1 MRSIWTDIKN
11 ILQQPGQGLMKII
24 IANGALFIALMI
36 ARVGL
41 LLAGKSELF
50 DAFFAQVSL
59 PSSPS
64 LLIQRPWTLLTYF
77 FLHIEVFHLLFN
89 MLFLYWFGI
98 IVQDFIGNKRLVQLF
113 FYGGIAGALAFLLV
127 LNTVSFFI
135 AQGLSFLNGASAG
148 VFAVVVAAA
157 TIRPDYQVR
166 LLLLGDVK
174 IKYISA
180 FYILWSFIETTGS
193 NAGGNIAHLGG
204 AMVGFIF
211 AKNFLASSRPQAIFE
226 LKIKEFAQ
234 VINQKIQPRKELE
247 TVPEEELNAI
257 LDKISHS
264 GYDSL
269 SDYEQKRL
277 FKASQKN
284 D

>member
-11 ILQQPGQGLMKII
+11 IIQQPGQGLLKII
-24 IANGALFIALMI
+24 IANGAIFIALMI

-41 LLAGKSELF
+41 LIAGKSELF

-59 PSSPS
+59 PSSFD
-64 LLIQRPWTLLTYF
+64 LIIQRPWSLLTYF
-77 FLHIEVFHLLFN
+77 FLHIEVFHLVFN
-89 MLFLYWFGI
+89 MMFLYWFGI
-98 IVQDFIGNKRLVQLF
+98 IIQDFIGNKRLVQLF
-113 FYGGIAGALAFLLV
+113 FYGGLAGAAAFIIAM
-127 LNTVSFFI
+127 NTVSFFI
-135 AQGLSFLNGASAG
+135 EKGPNFMNGASAG

-157 TIRPDYQVR
+157 TIRPNYEVR
-166 LLLLGDVK
+166 LLLLGQVQ

-180 FYILWSFIETTGS
+180 FYVLWSFIETTGS

-204 AMVGFIF
+204 AILGFIF
-211 AKNFLASSRPQAIFE
+211 AKNFLAASRPQAIFE
-226 LKIKEFAQ
+226 IKIKEFAQ
-234 VINQKIQPRKELE
+234 VVNQKIQPRKEPE
-247 TVPEEELNAI
+247 TVPEEELNSI
-257 LDKISHS
+257 LDKISQS

-269 SDYEQKRL
+269 TDYEQKRL

>member
-11 ILQQPGQGLMKII
+11 IIQQPGQGLLKII
-24 IANGALFIALMI
+24 IANGAIFIALMI

-41 LLAGKSELF
+41 LIAGKSELF

-59 PSSPS
+59 PSS
-64 LLIQRPWTLLTYF
+64 LDLIIQRPWSLLTYF
-77 FLHIEVFHLLFN
+77 FLHIEVFHLVFN
-89 MLFLYWFGI
+89 MMFLYWFGI
-98 IVQDFIGNKRLVQLF
+98 IIQDFIGNKRLVQLF
-113 FYGGIAGALAFLLV
+113 FYGGLAGAAAFIIAM
-127 LNTVSFFI
+127 NTVSFFI
-135 AQGLSFLNGASAG
+135 EKGPNFMNGASAG

-157 TIRPDYQVR
+157 TIRPNYEVR
-166 LLLLGDVK
+166 LLLIGQVQ

-180 FYILWSFIETTGS
+180 FYVLWSFIETTGS

-204 AMVGFIF
+204 AILGFIF
-211 AKNFLASSRPQAIFE
+211 AKNFLAASRPQAIFE
-226 LKIKEFAQ
+226 IKIKEFAQ
-234 VINQKIQPRKELE
+234 VVNQKIQPRKEPE
-247 TVPEEELNAI
+247 TVPEDELNSI
-257 LDKISHS
+257 LDKISQS

-269 SDYEQKRL
+269 TDYEQKRL

>member
-1 MRSIWTDIKN
+1 MRSIWRDIKN
-11 ILQQPGQGLMKII
+11 IIQQPGQGLMKII
-24 IANGALFIALMI
+24 IANGAIFIALMI

-41 LLAGKSELF
+41 LLAGKSEIF
-50 DAFFAQVSL
+50 DVFFAQVSL

-64 LLIQRPWTLLTYF
+64 LIIQRPWTLITYF
-77 FLHIEVFHLLFN
+77 FLHIEIFHLVFN

-98 IVQDFIGNKRLVQLF
+98 IIQDFIGNKRLVQLF

-127 LNTVSFFI
+127 LNTVTFFI
-135 AQGLSFLNGASAG
+135 AQGPSFLNGASAG

-211 AKNFLASSRPQAIFE
+211 AKNFLAASRPQAIFE
-226 LKIKEFAQ
+226 IKIKEFAQ

-247 TVPEEELNAI
+247 TVPEDELNAI
-257 LDKISHS
+257 LDKISQS
-264 GYDSL
+264 GYESL

>member
-1 MRSIWTDIKN
+1 MRSILTDIKN
-11 ILQQPGQGLMKII
+11 IIQQPGQGLLKII
-24 IANGALFIALMI
+24 IANGAIFVALMV
-36 ARVGL
+36 ARVSL
-41 LLAGKSELF
+41 LIAGRSELF
-50 DAFFAQVSL
+50 DVFFTHVSL
-59 PSSPS
+59 PSALE
-64 LLIQRPWTLLTYF
+64 LLIQRPWSLITYF
-77 FLHIEVFHLLFN
+77 FLHIEVFHLVFN

-98 IVQDFIGNKRLVQLF
+98 IIQDFIGNKRLVQLY
-113 FYGGIAGALAFLLV
+113 FYGGLAGATAFLIV
-127 LNTVSFFI
+127 MNTVSFFM
-135 AQGLSFLNGASAG
+135 AKGPTFLNGASAG

-157 TIRPDYQVR
+157 TIRPNYQVH
-166 LLLLGDVK
+166 LLLLGQVK

-180 FYILWSFIETTGS
+180 FYVLWSFIETTGA

-204 AMVGFIF
+204 AILGFMF
-211 AKNFLASSRPQAIFE
+211 AKNFLAASRPQAIFE
-226 LKIKEFAQ
+226 IKIKEFAQ
-234 VINQKIQPRKELE
+234 VVNQKIHPRKEPE

-257 LDKISHS
+257 LDKISQS

>member
-11 ILQQPGQGLMKII
+11 IIQQPGQGLLKII
-24 IANGALFIALMI
+24 IANGAIFIALMI

-41 LLAGKSELF
+41 LIAGKSELF

-59 PSSPS
+59 PSS
-64 LLIQRPWTLLTYF
+64 LDLITQRPWTLLTYF
-77 FLHIEVFHLLFN
+77 FLHIEVFHLVFN
-89 MLFLYWFGI
+89 MMFLYWFGI
-98 IVQDFIGNKRLVQLF
+98 IIQDFIGNKRLVQLF
-113 FYGGIAGALAFLLV
+113 FYGGLAGAAAFIV
-127 LNTVSFFI
+127 AMNTVSFFI
-135 AQGLSFLNGASAG
+135 EKGPNFMNGASAG

-157 TIRPDYQVR
+157 TIRPNYEVR
-166 LLLLGDVK
+166 LLLIGQVQ

-180 FYILWSFIETTGS
+180 FYVLWSFIETTGS

-204 AMVGFIF
+204 AILGFIF
-211 AKNFLASSRPQAIFE
+211 AKNFLAASRPQAIFE
-226 LKIKEFAQ
+226 IKIKEFAQ
-234 VINQKIQPRKELE
+234 VVNQKIQPRKEPE
-247 TVPEEELNAI
+247 TVPEDELNSI
-257 LDKISHS
+257 LDKISQS

-269 SDYEQKRL
+269 TDYEQKRL

>member
-11 ILQQPGQGLMKII
+11 IIQQPGQGLMKII
-24 IANGALFIALMI
+24 VANGAIFIALMI

-41 LLAGKSELF
+41 LIAGKSELF
-50 DAFFAQVSL
+50 DVFFAQVSL
-59 PSSPS
+59 PSTPS
-64 LLIQRPWTLLTYF
+64 LIFQRPWTLITYF

-89 MLFLYWFGI
+89 MLFLYWFGTI
-98 IVQDFIGNKRLVQLF
+98 IQDFIGNKRLVQLF

-127 LNTVSFFI
+127 LNTVTFFI
-135 AQGLSFLNGASAG
+135 AQGPSFLNGASAG

-204 AMVGFIF
+204 AILGFIF
-211 AKNFLASSRPQAIFE
+211 AKNFLTASRPQAIFE
-226 LKIKEFAQ
+226 IKIKEFAQ
-234 VINQKIQPRKELE
+234 VINQKIQPRRELE

-257 LDKISHS
+257 LDKISQS